1 MLQSS
6 GVAKRWTQPSNWT
19 ELIELELPNSHY
31 LLSIRSSPLLPY
43 NNFHTISVL
52 LILLSIFLRPTS
64 PTKMSPPLF
73 KEIDHV
79 SCHCWKALFPILHI
93 AEKGARY
100 ILLTQPRF
108 LANAI
113 SKEGAS
119 LVTQVVKHL
128 PSNVGNLGSI
138 PGSRRSPGG
147 GNGNP
152 LQYSCLENPMDR
164 GAWWATVHGVAKSWT
179 QLSDFAFTFR
189 KSQGWFLPRTFGGHK
204 AFLTPWFWT
213 SFQNC
218 KRINFSCFAT

>member
-52 LILLSIFLRPTS
+52 LILLSIFLCPTS

-73 KEIDHV
+73 KEIGHV

-119 LVTQVVKHL
+119 LVTQMVKHL
-128 PSNVGNLGSI
+128 PAMQETWVQSLGREDPLEKEMATHYSTIAWKI
-138 PGSRRSPGG
+138 PWTEEPGR
-147 GNGNP
+147 
-152 LQYSCLENPMDR
+152 LQFMGLQRTGHD
-164 GAWWATVHGVAKSWT
+164 WATS
-179 QLSDFAFTFR
+179 
-189 KSQGWFLPRTFGGHK
+189 
-204 AFLTPWFWT
+204 LTH
-213 SFQNC
+213 SL
-218 KRINFSCFAT
+218 I